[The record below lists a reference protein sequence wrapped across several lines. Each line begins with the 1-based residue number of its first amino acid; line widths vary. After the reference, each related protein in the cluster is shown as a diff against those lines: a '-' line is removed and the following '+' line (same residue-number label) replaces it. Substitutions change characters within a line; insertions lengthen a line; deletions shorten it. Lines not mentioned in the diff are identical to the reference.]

1 MRALWLVNLASLISL
16 YSVLTLKLCL
26 NWNLPLLFEPSSL
39 GLYCYGT
46 LFFRLRFIAR
56 ANSERKK
63 LGPQVIE
70 GNSNFVSKSYFI
82 ECLGRRQQRKPKS
95 YTDNE
100 INKNLLNPIKFEK
113 TLKKSVHFFRRN
125 LSEFWISITSN
136 PEKTFSL
143 KSYQTILNYIPL
155 KLLIIIP
162 CST

>member
-1 MRALWLVNLASLISL
+1 MIGQFGRPYFIVLGANFKTLFELKSSPFIWTQFSR
-16 YSVLTLKLCL
+16 SVLLRNLVFSTQIYSSRKLWAEKTRSSTYRGEL
-26 NWNLPLLFEPSSL
+26 ELRQEELFHRVSWTQTTAE
-39 GLYCYGT
+39 T
-46 LFFRLRFIAR
+46 
-56 ANSERKK
+56 KK
-63 LGPQVIE
+63 LH
-70 GNSNFVSKSYFI
+70 
-82 ECLGRRQQRKPKS
+82 
-95 YTDNE
+95 NE

-113 TLKKSVHFFRRN
+113 TWKKSVHFFRRN